1 MLLKWLRFRLKGG
14 YFFPKIVL
22 IREKWSVKSVGGS
35 ACAGISS
42 LWVQKALE
50 GWKSDAEKKTRVWE
64 GKPELVGTQRGKDSR

>member
-22 IREKWSVKSVGGS
+22 IGEKWSVKSVGGS

-50 GWKSDAEKKTRVWE
+50 GWKSDAALKKDTSLRGKTRTSGNAE
-64 GKPELVGTQRGKDSR
+64 G